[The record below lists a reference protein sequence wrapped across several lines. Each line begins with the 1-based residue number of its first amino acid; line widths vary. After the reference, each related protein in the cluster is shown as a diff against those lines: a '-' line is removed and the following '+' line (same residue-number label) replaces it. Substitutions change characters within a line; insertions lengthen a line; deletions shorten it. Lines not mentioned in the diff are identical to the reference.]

1 MKVLVTGGCGFIGSA
16 LVNRLV
22 REGDHVDI
30 VDDLSSGDPT
40 NLECKFN
47 AVPPMLLSRYPKKS
61 EKDSALLITGDF
73 ACPELLSRI
82 KAGEYDVIYHLAANP
97 RVAFSVE
104 KPVESNETNLHK
116 SIAIFKT
123 AADSGTRVVF
133 SSSCAVYGD
142 PGTLPTQEDEKK
154 SPESPYGLQKLLC
167 ELYLDLFVKL
177 YSIDAISLRY
187 FNVYGPKSLGNSP
200 YSTAIAAWCNAIHDG
215 KSLRSDGDGEQTRD
229 MIFVDDVVEANY
241 LAGRHK
247 EKLSSEKINIATG
260 ISYSNNHILSLMK
273 KHIGDIQVV
282 TAPPRPGDVTDTKG
296 DVELAK
302 NKLGFESRISLE
314 EGLEKT
320 MRWWGIKDNA

>member
-1 MKVLVTGGCGFIGSA
+1 M
-16 LVNRLV
+16 
-22 REGDHVDI
+22 
-30 VDDLSSGDPT
+30 
-40 NLECKFN
+40 
-47 AVPPMLLSRYPKKS
+47 
-61 EKDSALLITGDF
+61 
-73 ACPELLSRI
+73 
-82 KAGEYDVIYHLAANP
+82 AANP

-123 AADSGTRVVF
+123 AADSNTRVVF

-142 PGTLPTQEDEKK
+142 PDILPTLEDAKK

-167 ELYLDLFVKL
+167 EQYLDLFVKL

-187 FNVYGPKSLGNSP
+187 FNVYGPKSLGSSP

-215 KSLRSDGDGEQTRD
+215 KPLRSDGDGEQTRD

-247 EKLSSEKINIATG
+247 NRLFSEKLNIATG
-260 ISYSNNHILSLMK
+260 DSCSNNYILSLMK
-273 KHIGDIQVV
+273 KRIGEIQVV
-282 TAPPRPGDVTDTKG
+282 TAPRRPGDVTDTKG
-296 DVELAK
+296 DIQLAK
-302 NKLGFESRISLE
+302 NILGFQSRVPLE

-320 MRWWGIKDNA
+320 MTWWGIKDNA